1 MESLNHLSVAPY
13 ISEKIYHFHSSP
25 FYSTFFKV
33 PSTLSF
39 VQNVQSFDQKPKIFH
54 LMRKRNSISYTR
66 YTKYSIVDY
75 IDVAVGHLLGQSIQY
90 SVHTK
95 VRFILS
101 PRFSQTYLVSN
112 GRLGFHMHL
121 VC

>member
-1 MESLNHLSVAPY
+1 
-13 ISEKIYHFHSSP
+13 
-25 FYSTFFKV
+25 
-33 PSTLSF
+33 
-39 VQNVQSFDQKPKIFH
+39 
-54 LMRKRNSISYTR
+54 MRKRNSISYTR

-75 IDVAVGHLLGQSIQY
+75 IDVAVGQSIQY

-101 PRFSQTYLVSN
+101 PRFSQTYLVGN
-112 GRLGFHMHL
+112 GRLGFHMLL